1 MLPVCPACGQ
11 ATQRIPRLNQDRARS
26 VSIRARRFGC
36 SAASC
41 AWQGLLLPADLV
53 PEAEPAAPDSTPAGS
68 GPLRWARA
76 AVLGGTV
83 VAAVGL
89 PLTVATVVGLGAL
102 AGPPAALALLPGVSH
117 DGLALRRPSQQRGGQ
132 LLPAQ
137 LVLTAA
143 AAASGAAGATAT
155 TTPNTPA
162 AAPLA
167 PLALRQGCA
176 WGQPGRNPYRG
187 STEQALHAAQLP
199 DDVVRQV
206 SAMRQAKQVTAR
218 LQIGTAGIHEVN
230 GPREF
235 ASTGLALTFGNTLCL
250 GSKINFAPGHTEAA
264 DLYEVR
270 DSQGR
275 LHAVMVPDV
284 CGNVSVLQRRG
295 LRGVVAGLAGALA
308 QRSVAL
314 VALAD
319 ALAHDGAG
327 AADSAD
333 TTPGGDGGGDA
344 AAGTDAAA
352 SAPTAGG
359 QGAAAPA
366 NNAGR
371 GRAAAADADVA
382 NGVAGAGTAVGL
394 GGPATAAGAGPT
406 ADSGANAV
414 AQRGTGSFGPAG
426 FAGTALAGLT
436 DLVLPRSVAVG
447 GLGSLAK
454 GLAQAGQGLSRV
466 AVLVGDTAAPLP
478 VTGRP
483 AGTAQ
488 QSVPAPGTLACVL
501 AGLAVLWRMRQ
512 RGRAARRA

>member
-1 MLPVCPACGQ
+1 M
-11 ATQRIPRLNQDRARS
+11 
-26 VSIRARRFGC
+26 
-36 SAASC
+36 
-41 AWQGLLLPADLV
+41 PADLA
-53 PEAEPAAPDSTPAGS
+53 PEAEPSVPDSTPAGS
-68 GPLRWARA
+68 RPLRWARA
-76 AVLGGTV
+76 AVLGSTV
-83 VAAVGL
+83 LAAVGL
-89 PLTVATVVGLGAL
+89 PLMVATVVGLGAV

-117 DGLALRRPSQQRGGQ
+117 DGFALRWPSPPQGGQ
-132 LLPAQ
+132 WLPAR

-143 AAASGAAGATAT
+143 AAASGAAGATAPT
-155 TTPNTPA
+155 TPNSPNSPNTPNTPA

-187 STEQALHAAQLP
+187 STEQALRAAQLP

-206 SAMRQAKQVTAR
+206 TAMRLAKQVTAR
-218 LQIGTAGIHEVN
+218 LQIGTAGIQEVN

-250 GSKINFAPGHTEAA
+250 GSKVNFAPGHTEAA

-295 LRGVVAGLAGALA
+295 QRGVVAGLAGALL

-314 VALAD
+314 AALAD

-352 SAPTAGG
+352 SAPATGG

-382 NGVAGAGTAVGL
+382 AGAAASGTVVGL
-394 GGPATAAGAGPT
+394 GGPATAAGSGPT
-406 ADSGANAV
+406 GDSAASGV
-414 AQRGTGSFGPAG
+414 AQRGTGSFGPGG

-436 DLVLPRSVAVG
+436 DLLLPRNVAVG

-454 GLAQAGQGLSRV
+454 GLAQAGEGLSSV
-466 AVLVGDTAAPLP
+466 AVLLGDTAAPLP

-483 AGTAQ
+483 AGTAH
-488 QSVPAPGTLACVL
+488 QSVPEPGTLACVL
-501 AGLAVLWRMRQ
+501 AGLAVLWCMRR
-512 RGRAARRA
+512 RGQGACRA